1 MNQQSIYATIKNNTD
16 IGNSE
21 ANTLARVIWSDVVKY
36 GKFWEK
42 EGISAERKKWEK
54 KNLVESR
61 GRLLTNEERSEEL
74 TRFLDGKLMDG
85 SLTAAELAQFKDIYG
100 LKAADRDISIE
111 LIDFKDALPKSYDL
125 LKLAKKMIDLE
136 IKEANEDSC
145 NHS

>member
-1 MNQQSIYATIKNNTD
+1 VNQQSIYATIKNNTD

-54 KNLVESR
+54 KNLVKSK

>member
-54 KNLVESR
+54 KNLVKSR

>member
-1 MNQQSIYATIKNNTD
+1 VNQQSIYATIKNNTD

-54 KNLVESR
+54 KNLVKSR

>member
-61 GRLLTNEERSEEL
+61 GRILTNEERSEEL

>member
-1 MNQQSIYATIKNNTD
+1 VNQQSIYATIKNNTD

>member
-61 GRLLTNEERSEEL
+61 GRLLTNEERSEKL

>member
-61 GRLLTNEERSEEL
+61 GRLLTNEERVSIAFRLCVRFGQPDCIYLERKEL
-74 TRFLDGKLMDG
+74 RDNFGG
-85 SLTAAELAQFKDIYG
+85 SPFSGYPRRRKIG
-100 LKAADRDISIE
+100 GSGGI
-111 LIDFKDALPKSYDL
+111 
-125 LKLAKKMIDLE
+125 
-136 IKEANEDSC
+136 
-145 NHS
+145 

>member
-54 KNLVESR
+54 KNLVKSK

>member
-1 MNQQSIYATIKNNTD
+1 MNQQSIYATIKNNTN

-42 EGISAERKKWEK
+42 EGISAEREKWEK

-61 GRLLTNEERSEEL
+61 GRILTNEERSEEL